1 MLTEKKEKDLKN
13 MNLSAAIT
21 PVEHLFP
28 QFTNKNGKDITYNV
42 LLTPSDLDDHD
53 NSESR
58 GYSIPT
64 LNEVNLVVGNIYK
77 DYSDF
82 ENFVKGF
89 IHIMD
94 IETICMISVQEMN
107 HYPSCYHLRYCP
119 VRRIVN
125 KYRNFEYEFK
135 KLKYKLEDYIS

>member
-13 MNLSAAIT
+13 MNFSAVL
-21 PVEHLFP
+21 PPSNDLLP
-28 QFTNKNGKDITYNV
+28 QLTNQEGNDITYNV
-42 LLTPSDLDDHD
+42 LVTPSDLDDHD

-58 GYSIPT
+58 GYSIPA
-64 LNEVNLVVGNIYK
+64 LNKVNLVVGNIYK

-82 ENFVKGF
+82 ENFIKGF

-94 IETICMISVQEMN
+94 IETICMVSVQETNDFPMCT
-107 HYPSCYHLRYCP
+107 YLRYCP

-125 KYRNFEYEFK
+125 KCRNFEYEFK